1 MILDDIIQKTALR
14 SPEPAPRGMTNNCPL
29 SLKEAITSVQGRHA
43 VIAEIKFSS
52 PSRGM
57 IRERT
62 NPGKIAEEYRKGG
75 CVALSVLTEPDFFGG
90 RAEDIA
96 AVKDAVSLPVLR
108 KDFII
113 DMCQIEETKALGADA
128 VLLIA
133 GLLEERLCDFVSAAY
148 AAGLEPLVEV
158 HTPDEVTMAL
168 ASGAEIIGI
177 NNRDLRT
184 MQVMP
189 ETTAA
194 LAGSIRDAGRLVV
207 SMSGIG
213 GQEDIRRLSS
223 HADAFLVGTALMSAE
238 DPRTVLEEFV
248 CA

>member
-1 MILDDIIQKTALR
+1 MILDDIVRRTELR
-14 SPEPAPRGMTNNCPL
+14 IREPEESGENSTLL
-29 SLKEAITSVQGRHA
+29 SLKEAILSVRGKHA

-57 IRERT
+57 IQERT
-62 NPGKIAEEYRKGG
+62 RPGVIAEEYRKGG
-75 CVALSVLTEPDFFGG
+75 CAAISVLTEPAYFGG
-90 RAEDIA
+90 RPEDIA
-96 AVKDAVSLPVLR
+96 AVKSAVSLPVLR

-113 DMCQIEETKALGADA
+113 DMRQIAETRALGADA

-133 GLLEERLCDFVSAAY
+133 SLLEGQLGDFVSAAY
-148 AAGLEPLVEV
+148 AEGLEPLVEV
-158 HTPDEVTMAL
+158 HTPADVALAL

-184 MQVMP
+184 MEVRP
-189 ETTAA
+189 ETTAV
-194 LAGSIRDAGRLVV
+194 LAGSIRNAGRLVV

-213 GQEDIRRLSS
+213 GPEDIRRLSP
-223 HADAFLVGTALMSAE
+223 HADAFLAGTALMSAK
-238 DPRTVLEEFV
+238 DPKMTLEELV

>member
-1 MILDDIIQKTALR
+1 MILDDIIRATQLR
-14 SPEPAPRGMTNNCPL
+14 IREPEAATEMDCPL
-29 SLKEAITSVQGRHA
+29 SLKEAITSVQDRRA

-52 PSRGM
+52 PSEGM

-62 NPGKIAEEYRKGG
+62 DPGEIAEAYRKGG
-75 CVALSVLTEPDFFGG
+75 CAALSVLTEPAFFGG
-90 RAEDIA
+90 RPEDIA
-96 AVKDAVSLPVLR
+96 AVKSAVSLPVLR

-113 DMCQIEETKALGADA
+113 DIRQIQETRALGADA

-133 GLLEERLCDFVSAAY
+133 GLLKGRLGEFVCAAY

-158 HTPDEVTMAL
+158 HTPAEAAMAL

-184 MQVMP
+184 LEVIP
-189 ETTAA
+189 GTTAA
-194 LAGSIRDAGRLVV
+194 LAGPLRNAGRIVV
-207 SMSGIG
+207 SMSGIRG
-213 GQEDIRRLSS
+213 PEDIRRLAP
-223 HADAFLVGTALMSAE
+223 HADAFLTGTALMSAK
-238 DPRTVLEEFV
+238 DPKMMLEELV

>member
-1 MILDDIIQKTALR
+1 MILDDIVRTTALR
-14 SPEPAPRGMTNNCPL
+14 IREPAHGGEINYSPL

-52 PSRGM
+52 PSRGV

-62 NPGKIAEEYRKGG
+62 SPGEIAEEYQRGG
-75 CVALSVLTEPDFFGG
+75 CAAISVLTEPEYFGG
-90 RAEDIA
+90 WPEDIA
-96 AVKDAVSLPVLR
+96 AVKSAVSLPVLR

-113 DMCQIEETKALGADA
+113 DMRQIAETRALGADA

-133 GLLEERLCDFVSAAY
+133 SLLGERLGDFVCAAY
-148 AAGLEPLVEV
+148 AEGLEPLVEV
-158 HTPDEVTMAL
+158 HTPAEVALAL

-184 MQVMP
+184 MEVRP

-194 LAGSIRDAGRLVV
+194 LAGSIRDAGRIVV
-207 SMSGIG
+207 SMSGILG
-213 GQEDIRRLSS
+213 PDDIRRLAP
-223 HADAFLVGTALMSAE
+223 HADAFLAGTALMSAE
-238 DPRTVLEEFV
+238 DPRTMLEELV

>member
-1 MILDDIIQKTALR
+1 MILDDIIRATAR
-14 SPEPAPRGMTNNCPL
+14 RIRDPEEGTVTGCPL
-29 SLKEAITSVQGRHA
+29 SLKEAIASVQDRHA

-52 PSRGM
+52 PSQGM

-62 NPGKIAEEYRKGG
+62 DPGEIAEAYRKGG
-75 CVALSVLTEPDFFGG
+75 CAALSVLTEPAFFSG
-90 RAEDIA
+90 RPGDIA
-96 AVKDAVSLPVLR
+96 AVKSVVSLPVLR

-113 DMCQIEETKALGADA
+113 DIRQIQETRALGADA

-133 GLLEERLCDFVSAAY
+133 GLLNGRLSEFVSAAC

-158 HTPDEVTMAL
+158 HTPAEAAMAL

-184 MQVMP
+184 MEVIP

-194 LAGSIRDAGRLVV
+194 LAGPLRDAGRLVV

-213 GQEDIRRLSS
+213 GPEDIRRLAPY
-223 HADAFLVGTALMSAE
+223 ADAFLTGTALMSAE
-238 DPRTVLEEFV
+238 DPKKMLEELV